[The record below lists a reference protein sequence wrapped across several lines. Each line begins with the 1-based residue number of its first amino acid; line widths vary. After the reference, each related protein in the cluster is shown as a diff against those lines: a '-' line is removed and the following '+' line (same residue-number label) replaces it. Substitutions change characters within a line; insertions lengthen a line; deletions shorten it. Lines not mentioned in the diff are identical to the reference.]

1 MIATFSRLMTP
12 TLLVSLLLAPSLAW
26 TAPEAA
32 KSEGPKAAVAATQAD
47 FLFVQN
53 ARAIHFADGN
63 LTLKGVSP
71 TTIMFSDRPERIA
84 GHMDTTRFVPF
95 WSQGKDS
102 FLSNPPNATLSIV
115 KGNEVEDVVVILRD
129 PELKGDDL
137 SYQVSILEGKMP
149 TEGGPVSLFIDII
162 GMPLTPVSIAG
173 ADRRAF
179 RRAFVY

>member
-1 MIATFSRLMTP
+1 MVATFSRLITP
-12 TLLVSLLLAPSLAW
+12 TLLVSLLLAPSLTW

-32 KSEGPKAAVAATQAD
+32 KSPAPEAAATEKHAD

-53 ARAIHFADGN
+53 ARAIHFADGR

-84 GHMDTTRFVPF
+84 GHMDTVRFIPF
-95 WSQGKDS
+95 WSEGKDS
-102 FLSNPPNATLSIV
+102 FLADPPNATLSIV
-115 KGNEVEDVVVILRD
+115 KGKQVEDVVVVLRN
-129 PELKGDDL
+129 PELKGEDL
-137 SYQVSILEGKMP
+137 SYQVNILEGKMP

>member
-1 MIATFSRLMTP
+1 
-12 TLLVSLLLAPSLAW
+12 
-26 TAPEAA
+26 
-32 KSEGPKAAVAATQAD
+32 
-47 FLFVQN
+47 
-53 ARAIHFADGN
+53 
-63 LTLKGVSP
+63 
-71 TTIMFSDRPERIA
+71 
-84 GHMDTTRFVPF
+84 MDTTRFVPF

>member
-1 MIATFSRLMTP
+1 MLATFSRLITP
-12 TLLVSLLLAPSLAW
+12 SLLVSLLLAPGLSW
-26 TAPEAA
+26 TAPEAPQA
-32 KSEGPKAAVAATQAD
+32 EGPKATATAKQAD

-53 ARAIHFADGN
+53 ARAIHFADGR
-63 LTLKGVSP
+63 LTLKGISP

-102 FLSNPPNATLSIV
+102 FLADPPNATLSIV
-115 KGNEVEDVVVILRD
+115 KGQQVEDVVVVLRD
-129 PELKGDDL
+129 PELKGQDL
-137 SYQVSILEGKMP
+137 SYQVSILEGKML